1 MRGEQILVT
10 QRTAQQPMPLKWEF
24 PGGKMEPGEGPE
36 EALRRELHEELGVEV
51 EVGQI
56 YEVLAHAY
64 PSFDLL
70 MLVYPCRL
78 VGEGNPEL
86 REVADMAW
94 VKPLEMRAFDILA
107 ADAPLVERLI
117 EEGVATPGFPAG
129 V

>member
-24 PGGKMEPGEGPE
+24 PGGKIEPGETPE
-36 EALRRELHEELGVEV
+36 EALRRELHEELAVRV
-51 EVGQI
+51 EVGKI
-56 YEVLAHAY
+56 YEVLAHSY

-94 VKPLEMRAFDILA
+94 VKPLEMRAFDILE

-117 EEGVATPGFPAG
+117 EEGVAAPGFPAG

>member
-117 EEGVATPGFPAG
+117 EEGIATPGFPAG